1 MQPHQKR
8 RFLRAPVLDFFAKFS
23 ADGIV
28 LRKEAVEQG
37 SVAEV
42 QIAENWEMV
51 SNKKSVQGLIFQAEY
66 RIL

>member
-1 MQPHQKR
+1 M
-8 RFLRAPVLDFFAKFS
+8 DFFAKFS

-28 LRKEAVEQG
+28 LRKETVEQG

-42 QIAENWEMV
+42 QITENWEMV
-51 SNKKSVQGLIFQAEY
+51 SNKKSVQGLKLQAEY